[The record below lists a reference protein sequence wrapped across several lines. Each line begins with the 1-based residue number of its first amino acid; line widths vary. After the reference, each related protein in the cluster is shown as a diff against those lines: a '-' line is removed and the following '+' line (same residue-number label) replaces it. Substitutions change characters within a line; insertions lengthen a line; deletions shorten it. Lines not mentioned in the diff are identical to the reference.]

1 MSEKNVLKYI
11 GLVTELG
18 LIVVISIG
26 GGLLLGLWLDNK
38 LGTKALFTVVF
49 LFLGIG
55 AAFYNVY
62 RMVLP
67 RKKDE

>member
-38 LGTKALFTVVF
+38 LGTKALFTVVL

-55 AAFYNVY
+55 AAFFNVY
-62 RMVLP
+62 RMVMP